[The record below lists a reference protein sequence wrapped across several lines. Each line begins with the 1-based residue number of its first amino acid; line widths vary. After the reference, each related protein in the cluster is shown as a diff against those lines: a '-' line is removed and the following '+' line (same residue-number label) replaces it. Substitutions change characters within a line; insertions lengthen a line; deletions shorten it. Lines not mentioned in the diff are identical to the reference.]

1 MVARIALV
9 VVSCL
14 PLAAIAFSPASP
26 MATGRSSLRTA
37 STSPLS
43 PLGNLPVRAPRAAAA
58 AGASDI
64 SMRIPKIIQGGMGVQ
79 VSSWTL
85 AREVNRAGELGVIS
99 GTAME
104 TVIIR
109 WLQEGDPGGIYKRA
123 LDRFPDQGMV
133 KRVWDRYYIEG
144 GKDEKKPYKNPAMWT
159 IDPNGDL
166 EEATVLGNYAE
177 VWLAKHEDDG
187 TLIKG
192 GGVGINCLTKIQL
205 PTIQN
210 IYGALFAD
218 VDYIIMG
225 AGIPMEVPGIIDNL
239 CEHKDCKLAID
250 VDDSPEPVY
259 THFSPKAFWE
269 RSGDPSQM
277 KRKMTRP
284 SFFPIVSSVTL
295 AQAMLKRAT
304 GAGPTKGIQGFII
317 EYPTAG
323 GHNAPPRGFRYD
335 AAAKS
340 HVLSLNDRGEPVYG
354 EKDEINLDK
363 FKNAVKG
370 LPFWLAGYYARPDK
384 LQEVLALGGAGIQVG
399 TSFAFTKESGL
410 RQDVKQEVLKKVVT
424 GDVGVYTDPVASPTG
439 FPFKVLEL
447 EDSLWKEDKYEARP
461 RVCNLGYLRTAY
473 YDTKTEKIGYRC
485 ASEPVD
491 IYLKKG
497 GVTEA
502 TVGRKCLCNSLMAN
516 AGLAQ
521 VSPFKAQGSEEKY
534 VEEILITAGDDV
546 NQCREYMKN
555 NAEGVYEYSAMDVLN
570 YLWGKYKDEYQKEMN
585 LYSHAEQAEDPKIRE
600 SLMAKKKELEERIK
614 EVDGQLKK

>member
-1 MVARIALV
+1 MYSKLSLAVLA
-9 VVSCL
+9 CL
-14 PLAAIAFSPASP
+14 PLASDAFSFSSPVTSSRADLRPAA
-26 MATGRSSLRTA
+26 ATTLNPSIGA
-37 STSPLS
+37 V
-43 PLGNLPVRAPRAAAA
+43 GRAPRAAAA
-58 AGASDI
+58 SLSAL
-64 SMRIPKIIQGGMGVQ
+64 SMRTPKIIQGGMGVQ

-104 TVIIR
+104 TVLIR
-109 WLQEGDPGGIYKRA
+109 WLQDGDPGGIYKRA
-123 LDRFPDQGMV
+123 LDRFPDQAMV
-133 KRVWDRYYIEG
+133 KRVWDKYYVEG
-144 GKDEKKPYKNPAMWT
+144 GKPADKPYRHPSMWT
-159 IDPNGDL
+159 IEPNNAL

-210 IYGALFAD
+210 LYGALYAD
-218 VDYIIMG
+218 VDYVIMG
-225 AGIPMEVPGIIDNL
+225 AGIPMEVPGILDNL
-239 CEHKDCKLAID
+239 TEHKDCKLAID
-250 VDDSPEPVY
+250 VDDAPEPVY
-259 THFSPKAFWE
+259 THFSPKAFWDKAKNPDE
-269 RSGDPSQM
+269 I
-277 KRKMTRP
+277 KRKMNRP
-284 SFFPIVSSVTL
+284 SFIPIVSSVTL

-304 GAGPTKGIQGFII
+304 GAGPTKGIQGFVI

-340 HVLSLNDRGEPVYG
+340 HVLSLNEKGEPVYG
-354 EKDEINLDK
+354 EKDDVNLER
-363 FKNAVKG
+363 FKKAVKG

-399 TSFAFTKESGL
+399 TSFAFSKESGL
-410 RQDVKQEVLKKVVT
+410 RQDVKRDVLKQVLS
-424 GDVGVYTDPVASPTG
+424 GDLTVYTDPVASPTG

-447 EDSLWKEDKYEARP
+447 DDSLSTVQNYEDRP

-473 YDTKTEKIGYRC
+473 HDKESGKIGYRC
-485 ASEPVD
+485 ASEPID

-502 TVGRKCLCNSLMAN
+502 TVGRKCLCNGLMAN
-516 AGLAQ
+516 AGMPQ
-521 VSPFKAQGSEEKY
+521 VSPHKKKGTDDKY
-534 VEEILITAGDDV
+534 VEEVLITAGDDI
-546 NQCREYMKN
+546 NQCREYMKDG
-555 NAEGVYEYSAMDVLN
+555 ETEYSAVDVLN

-600 SLMAKKKELEERIK
+600 SLMAKKKELEERMK
-614 EVDGQLKK
+614 EVDAQLNK